1 LTDPDRELF
10 VPNRRF
16 ERAIAFAQV
25 LATLAAVAA
34 TVVAVVVSA
43 RLVTIQKHSD
53 TREAARAIREAYAVR
68 FRLLDRGVE
77 DMLKC
82 KEKLPQY
89 ATGTGTRLVFADL
102 KQLGAAP
109 LRTDQLEA
117 IQRASD
123 KLNQLFYPGYSAPPS
138 GTEAAY
144 RAWYHGRV
152 KLRAIIA
159 NTYMHEALSA
169 LGTRELEPE
178 KCAGRE
184 RNAHRHSAI
193 PSG

>member
-1 LTDPDRELF
+1 
-10 VPNRRF
+10 
-16 ERAIAFAQV
+16 V

-34 TVVAVVVSA
+34 TVVVVVISA
-43 RLVTIQKHSD
+43 RLLTIQKHSE
-53 TREAARAIREAYAVR
+53 TRETAQAIRKAYAVR
-68 FRLLDRGVE
+68 FRLLARGIE

-82 KEKLPQY
+82 KEKLAPY
-89 ATGTGTRLVFADL
+89 ATGRGTRLIFADL

-109 LRTDQLEA
+109 LKPDQLEA

-138 GTEAAY
+138 GTDAAY

-169 LGTRELEPE
+169 LGTKELEPE

-184 RNAHRHSAI
+184 KKARRRRARQRLGIA
-193 PSG
+193 SG

>member
-1 LTDPDRELF
+1 
-10 VPNRRF
+10 VSSRRF

-34 TVVAVVVSA
+34 TVVAVVISA
-43 RLVTIQKHSD
+43 RLLTIQKHSEA
-53 TREAARAIREAYAVR
+53 RETAQAIRKAYAVR
-68 FRLLDRGVE
+68 FRLLARGIE

-82 KEKLPQY
+82 KEKLPPY
-89 ATGTGTRLVFADL
+89 ATGTGTRLIFADL

-109 LRTDQLEA
+109 LKPDQLEA

-138 GTEAAY
+138 GTDAAY

-152 KLRAIIA
+152 KVRAIIA

-169 LGTRELEPE
+169 LGTKELEPE

-184 RNAHRHSAI
+184 KKARLRRARRRSAI
-193 PSG
+193 ASG